1 MGQPRYRCSV
11 LDAELWAELATSPG
25 AYVLAAVL
33 GALWGSFGNVCIY
46 RWPPTEE
53 HPEGRSVVAP
63 GSHCFDCG
71 KAVRWYDNVPLLSF
85 LWLRGAC
92 RDCGASFSPRYLL
105 VEAAT
110 ALLFLATY
118 HYVVAI
124 AHIYDSPAD
133 QLIRF
138 GVLAAFVWTMVVI
151 TFIDLDHQL
160 ILDKLTYP
168 AIPIFYGL
176 GLLLPGASWKVGLI
190 GLLVGYGFIRLI
202 SDGFYVLTKREGMG
216 YGDGKLLAVVGALF
230 GWQGVMVSLFLGSML
245 GTVILVPLLL
255 FLRSRAPEIEESETR
270 EQEEGEV
277 GSESDDEASSS
288 EEAEEE
294 SDPGE
299 FGRIAVP
306 FGPFLAAAAVI
317 YLFSE
322 SYLRVRFWVFWE
334 FWQ

>member
-1 MGQPRYRCSV
+1 VGQPRYRCSV

-25 AYVLAAVL
+25 AYALAALL

-46 RWPPTEE
+46 RMPPSEE

-63 GSHCFDCG
+63 GSHCFACG

-85 LWLRGAC
+85 LWLKGAC

-110 ALLFLATY
+110 ALLFVASY
-118 HYVVAI
+118 HYVVGI
-124 AHIYDSPAD
+124 AHIDDSPAD

-138 GVLAAFVWTMVVI
+138 GVLAAFLWTMVVI

-176 GLLLPGASWKVGLI
+176 GLLLPGSSWKAGLI
-190 GLLVGYGFIRLI
+190 GALVGYGFVRLI
-202 SDGFYVLTKREGMG
+202 SDGFYLLTKREGMG

-245 GTVILVPLLL
+245 GTAILVPLLL
-255 FLRSRAPEIEESETR
+255 ILRSRAPEMEESTAPPESAAAP
-270 EQEEGEV
+270 QGEEGE
-277 GSESDDEASSS
+277 EEPEQEAQSDAH
-288 EEAEEE
+288 
-294 SDPGE
+294 E

-306 FGPFLAAAAVI
+306 FGPFLAGAAVI

-322 SYLRVRFWVFWE
+322 SFLRVRFWVFWE